1 MLTVTAFSDLT
12 SLLNNHC
19 DSPRSVAPVGVYTET
34 DQRHLVRNEQLRVF
48 NFVQLK
54 KKGSIKKFWL
64 YSLFFF
70 CMNVNDRQE
79 QCSRIYNLLF
89 YTFFNNSDLLYDLFW
104 SSSFEQINLLT
115 KKHLGFF
122 LIAKFCNVFG
132 CICCILRI
140 SHRWNRGYGTF
151 TPKNVSEFLKTRN
164 MSLRLEKG
172 IFDKQH

>member
-1 MLTVTAFSDLT
+1 MN
-12 SLLNNHC
+12 SLESLILYN
-19 DSPRSVAPVGVYTET
+19 
-34 DQRHLVRNEQLRVF
+34 
-48 NFVQLK
+48 LK
-54 KKGSIKKFWL
+54 KRLHKKVL
-64 YSLFFF
+64 IVFFVF
-70 CMNVNDRQE
+70 FYCMNVNDRQE
-79 QCSRIYNLLF
+79 QWSRIYNLLF
-89 YTFFNNSDLLYDLFW
+89 YTFFNNSDLLYGLFW

-140 SHRWNRGYGTF
+140 SHRYGTF

-164 MSLRLEKG
+164 MSLRLEKR